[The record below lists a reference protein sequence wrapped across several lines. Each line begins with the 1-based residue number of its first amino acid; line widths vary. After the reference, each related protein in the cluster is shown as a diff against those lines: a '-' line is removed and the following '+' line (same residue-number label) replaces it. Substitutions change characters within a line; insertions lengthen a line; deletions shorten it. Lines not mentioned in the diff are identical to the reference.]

1 MDFPVKDFD
10 PTDYLAA
17 VPCNTVQRYKELVE
31 MGKTSSAKVTKA
43 RNIWQNCNGIIDE
56 HTETDTNEEIVDD
69 ETCAQFSDKII
80 NDLQQNH
87 CETETS
93 PTPNLTRLPNGKIKQ
108 HSKQS
113 QVEEIVANCAS
124 TPASVS
130 AIKAEHI
137 FSPKSNRRMR
147 QESTS
152 LYTHP
157 ITDDDLQDFHQHRLL
172 PGRHPLEI
180 KYNLR
185 SMVVSYLANNQVFW
199 PSSL

>member
-17 VPCNTVQRYKELVE
+17 VPCNTLQRYKELVE

-43 RNIWQNCNGIIDE
+43 RNVWKNCNGIIDE
-56 HTETDTNEEIVDD
+56 HTEIDMNEEIVDD

-87 CETETS
+87 NETETS
-93 PTPNLTRLPNGKIKQ
+93 PKSCETRLLNGKFTQ
-108 HSKQS
+108 HSEKNPI
-113 QVEEIVANCAS
+113 EELITNS
-124 TPASVS
+124 TATPVSVS
-130 AIKAEHI
+130 ASKVETI

-185 SMVVSYLANNQVFW
+185 SMVVSILVNSPQC
-199 PSSL
+199 